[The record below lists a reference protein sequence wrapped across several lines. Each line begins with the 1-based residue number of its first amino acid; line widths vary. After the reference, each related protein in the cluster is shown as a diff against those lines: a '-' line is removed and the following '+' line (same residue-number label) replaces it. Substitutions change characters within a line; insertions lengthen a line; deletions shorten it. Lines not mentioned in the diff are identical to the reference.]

1 MSPPPLITFP
11 RGNLSLE
18 RRSRAVTTTRARVE
32 DGKKRAR
39 RSRASVSSRSSSR
52 ARGRV
57 RRAAPSSGGL
67 ALRAVCP
74 NTNHTTTN
82 SRYITKMF
90 NMVEYALYDR
100 KVHLIVNRVHT
111 WRRADC
117 YLASSR
123 LARRQSDARDD
134 RVDDRSHFDPTDVP
148 ARERRGRR
156 ACEPSESCFV
166 GNVFWNRNN
175 RARRH
180 GRWRRRILGW
190 ME

>member
-74 NTNHTTTN
+74 NTNYTIN
-82 SRYITKMF
+82 IQYITKMF